1 VGFPGIGVVDLDAP
15 GLPGNDQEMLE
26 MATERMFAEPMI
38 LETTASVTLA
48 LRQYKSAGGSAP
60 PAASEVVEA
69 VPAEPATGAESAA
82 VVPVPTLAREGQEAS
97 LPQPAEAATSATV
110 PAADDAAV
118 DVAGEA
124 RPSSP
129 RLVASAADEVPA
141 PDEPAASPLEHV
153 APEGTTRA
161 ASPEIQEAEEDTGAV
176 LPQGATSGE
185 AQTLELAC
193 TSWAAAFESDDDA
206 EDDEK
211 VVARGTLERGLE
223 WACRAFDELIL
234 PATSVSFLA

>member
-1 VGFPGIGVVDLDAP
+1 
-15 GLPGNDQEMLE
+15 
-26 MATERMFAEPMI
+26 MATERMFAELMI

-48 LRQYKSAGGSAP
+48 LRQYKSASGSAP

-82 VVPVPTLAREGQEAS
+82 VVPAPTLARKEQEAS
-97 LPQPAEAATSATV
+97 LPQPAEAAASATV
-110 PAADDAAV
+110 PPADDAAV

-129 RLVASAADEVPA
+129 RLVASTADEVLA

-161 ASPEIQEAEEDTGAV
+161 RPRRSKRLRRTRARFCHRAQRAVRPRLSSSPAPRGRPPSSPTTMPRMTRRLWRAV
-176 LPQGATSGE
+176 PWSAGWSGR
-185 AQTLELAC
+185 
-193 TSWAAAFESDDDA
+193 AARLMS
-206 EDDEK
+206 
-211 VVARGTLERGLE
+211 
-223 WACRAFDELIL
+223 
-234 PATSVSFLA
+234 